1 MSRCC
6 SRLTQIILTDSSA
19 KAGNRKQL
27 GKLVGLSRREIV
39 LELENGIRLHFPRI
53 GYVVKSV

>member
-1 MSRCC
+1 MSEYCLCR
-6 SRLTQIILTDSSA
+6 SQIVLTDSSA

-39 LELENGIRLHFPRI
+39 IELENGIRLHFPRI
-53 GYVVKSV
+53 GYVVKQA